1 MIIKS
6 LVDENIISDEQGERL
21 IKKKLQEKIFHI
33 DTSGV
38 LRKLFA
44 SGVNRDLIKK
54 FETEYFSEIYGQS
67 FKRINKMTME
77 PLLRLEATITHSL
90 RTILRYPQITNT

>member
-6 LVDENIISDEQGERL
+6 LVEENVLSDEQAERL
-21 IKKKLQEKIFHI
+21 VKKKLQEKIFHI

-38 LRKLFA
+38 LRKLFT

-54 FETEYFSEIYGQS
+54 F
-67 FKRINKMTME
+67 
-77 PLLRLEATITHSL
+77 
-90 RTILRYPQITNT
+90 